1 MASFGI
7 LLSLGLLMYFA
18 YKGINVLFLA
28 PVLALVAVVFQG
40 DFPILAS
47 YTQIFMPA
55 LGNYMMLYF
64 PIFMLG
70 AVFGKLLADSGA
82 AQIIANVI
90 ARAIGPRHAILA
102 VVLSCAAL
110 TYGGVS
116 LFVVAFCMYPIAQS
130 LFFQAQTPKRLIPGA
145 IALGSFTFTMTAF
158 PGTPA
163 IQNAIPMP
171 YFGTTTYA
179 APGLGIIGSI
189 IMFGL
194 GMWWLNRRAATAKA
208 NGESY
213 LPLGQNENVNVSMPM
228 TTQRD
233 TLIAFVPLVTVIACN
248 LLATKYIIPN
258 LDAGYLSQPIFGSTT
273 LEKVKGIWVLSSSV
287 ALGIAVAFI
296 VFRKR
301 LNDPIKS
308 LNEGT
313 FGSMLPI
320 FNTASEV
327 GYGKVIASLPAF
339 ALIKG
344 DLLGFFP
351 QYPTFSIAVA
361 VNGLAGITGSAG
373 GGLSI
378 ALEAL
383 GKSYMELAQAQGLN
397 PEVLHRVASMSS
409 GGLDTLP
416 HNGAVITLLAICGLN
431 HKTSYLDI
439 LMVSCVFTVFATFV
453 VVALSIPFGSF

>member
-1 MASFGI
+1 MGTIGI
-7 LLSLGLLMYFA
+7 LVSLLMLMYLA
-18 YKGINVLFLA
+18 YRGINVLFLA
-28 PVLALVAVVFQG
+28 PVLALVAVLFEPG
-40 DFPILAS
+40 FPVIAT

-55 LGNYMMLYF
+55 LGNYVITYF
-64 PIFMLG
+64 PIFLLG

-82 AQIIANVI
+82 AQIIATVI
-90 ARAIGPRHAILA
+90 ARGIGAQHAVMAI
-102 VVLSCAAL
+102 VLSCAAL

-116 LFVVAFCMYPIAQS
+116 LFVVAFSIYPIAQS
-130 LFFQAQTPKRLIPGA
+130 LFSQAAIPKRLIPGA

-171 YFGTTTYA
+171 YFSTTTYA
-179 APGLGIIGSI
+179 APGLGIIGSL

-194 GMWWLNRRAATAKA
+194 GIWWLNKRAKQAKM
-208 NGESY
+208 NGEAY
-213 LPLGQNENVNVSMPM
+213 LPSGHQENIRSQNEVINAS
-228 TTQRD
+228 D
-233 TLIAFVPLVTVIACN
+233 KWIAFIPLIVVV
-248 LLATKYIIPN
+248 LANYILSQHVLPT
-258 LDAGYLSQPIFGSTT
+258 LEADYLSQPLFGSTT
-273 LEKVKGIWVLSSSV
+273 LAKVKGIWGLTSSV
-287 ALGIAVAFI
+287 GLGIIAAFI
-296 VFRKR
+296 LYRKR
-301 LNDPIKS
+301 LSHPITS

-313 FGSMLPI
+313 YGSMLPI

-327 GYGKVIASLPAF
+327 GYGKVIAALPAF
-339 ALIKG
+339 TIMKD

-351 QYPTFSIAVA
+351 QYPALSISVA
-361 VNGLAGITGSAG
+361 VNGLAGITGSAS

-416 HNGAVITLLAICGLN
+416 HNGAVITLLAICGLT
-431 HKTSYLDI
+431 HKSSYFDI
-439 LMVSCVFTVFATFV
+439 FMVSCVFSIVATSA